1 MITVKEF
8 MFVDPDISFTVDLS
22 KGVKVELQKIII
34 EVEIEKKVNEPG
46 TRIFSFY
53 CTTYMWQRQT
63 NTYLSD
69 QRLEAVV
76 PEILGQGLRL
86 EPI

>member
-46 TRIFSFY
+46 NRIFSFY
-53 CTTYMWQRQT
+53 CTTCGKRQT